1 MMKKSVLFG
10 LILLI
15 VGACG
20 KIKKESSEVSKA
32 IDTPNIIYILADDLG
47 YGDLGS
53 YGQEK
58 IRTPRLDQMAQN
70 GIRFTDHYAGNTV
83 CAPSRASLMTG
94 LHQGNA
100 PVRGNNNN
108 ILTFNDFT
116 LAEMFQKSGYSTAL
130 MGKWGL
136 GEVGSTGEPSAQGF
150 DTYFGYLNQIHAH
163 NYYPDHLIKDGKK
176 IPLNNQVIFAQE
188 GYAKGIGSA
197 ATEKNAYSHSLI
209 IKEALQFLA
218 TPRQRPFFLYL
229 PLTIPHANNEGELTA
244 DHGMEVPD
252 LGIYK
257 ERDWPEAEKAKAA
270 MISLLDADVGR
281 ILDKLK
287 DLKLDKNTLVI
298 FTSDNGPHK
307 EGGVNP
313 EFFDSNGALK
323 GTKRD
328 LYEGG
333 IRVPL
338 IAQWPGKI
346 APNTVSD
353 LPSAFWDM
361 LPTYA
366 DLIGYSLDIK
376 TDGISFLPT
385 LLGRSDTQKKHN
397 YLYWEFAE
405 GNHDAQAIRS
415 GKWKLIYIYKSD
427 SWELYDLSTDLGEEN
442 NLIKKHPAVA
452 KKLKA
457 YMEEA
462 HVYDSDYPLEDEPM
476 STAHL

>member
-1 MMKKSVLFG
+1 MKKSIPLGFAVLM
-10 LILLI
+10 L
-15 VGACG
+15 GACG
-20 KIKKESSEVSKA
+20 EIKREQPEAPEVSQL
-32 IDTPNIIYILADDLG
+32 PNIIYILADDLG

-58 IRTPRLDQMAQN
+58 IRTPRLDLMAQN
-70 GIRFTDHYAGNTV
+70 GIRFTNHYAGNTV

-94 LHQGNA
+94 LHQGHA
-100 PVRGNNNN
+100 PVRGNSNNVL
-108 ILTFNDFT
+108 ISDDFT
-116 LAEMFQKSGYSTAL
+116 LAEMFQKTGYATAL

-176 IPLNNQVIFAQE
+176 TPLNNKVIFAQE

-218 TPRQRPFFLYL
+218 APRQRPFFLYL

-252 LGIYK
+252 LGIYE

-307 EGGVNP
+307 EGGVDP
-313 EFFDSNGALK
+313 EFFDSNGTLK

-333 IRVPL
+333 IRVPF

-366 DLIGYSLDIK
+366 DVIGYSLDAK

-385 LLGRSDTQKKHN
+385 LLGQSDAQKEHN

-405 GNHDAQAIRS
+405 SNHDAQAIRS
-415 GKWKLIYIYKSD
+415 GKWKLLYIYKSD
-427 SWELYDLSTDLGEEN
+427 SWELYDLSIDLGEEN
-442 NLIKKHPAVA
+442 NLIEEHPAVA

-462 HVYDSDYPLEDEPM
+462 HVYDSDYPLEGELEPAT
-476 STAHL
+476 SL

>member
-1 MMKKSVLFG
+1 MMKKS
-10 LILLI
+10 ILLGLA
-15 VGACG
+15 VLAVNSCG
-20 KIKKESSEVSKA
+20 KIKKQTPEVSKVN
-32 IDTPNIIYILADDLG
+32 TPNIIYILADDLG

-53 YGQEK
+53 YGQER

-70 GIRFTDHYAGNTV
+70 GIRFTNHYAGNTV

-94 LHQGNA
+94 LHQGHA

-108 ILTFNDFT
+108 ILTSNDFT
-116 LAEMFQKSGYSTAL
+116 LAKMFQKAGYTTAL

-136 GEVGSTGEPSAQGF
+136 GEVGSTGEPSVQGF

-176 IPLNNQVIFAQE
+176 IRLNNKVILAKE
-188 GYAKGIGSA
+188 GYAKGIGGA
-197 ATEKNAYSHSLI
+197 ATDKNEYSHSLI
-209 IKEALQFLA
+209 IKEALRFLDA
-218 TPRQRPFFLYL
+218 PKQKPFFLYL

-244 DHGMEVPD
+244 DHGMEVPN

-257 ERDWPEAEKAKAA
+257 NRDWPEPEKAKAA

-287 DLKLDKNTLVI
+287 DLKIDRNTLVI

-313 EFFDSNGALK
+313 DFFDSNGALK

-333 IRVPL
+333 IRVPF
-338 IAQWPGKI
+338 IARWPGKI
-346 APNTVSD
+346 SPNSVSD
-353 LPSAFWDM
+353 LPTAFWDM

-366 DLIGYSLDIK
+366 DVIDYPLDTA

-385 LLGRSDTQKKHN
+385 LMGQSDTQKQHD

-405 GNHDAQAIRS
+405 SNHDAQAIRS
-415 GKWKLIYIYKSD
+415 GKWKLLHIYKSD
-427 SWELYDLSTDLGEEN
+427 SWELYDLSNDIGEEN
-442 NLIKKHPAVA
+442 NLIEEHLDVFE
-452 KKLKA
+452 KLKT
-457 YMEEA
+457 YMKEA
-462 HVYDSDYPLEDEPM
+462 HIYDSDYPLEGEPV
-476 STAHL
+476 SPTNL

>member
-1 MMKKSVLFG
+1 MKKSILFG
-10 LILLI
+10 WAVLVL
-15 VGACG
+15 GACG
-20 KIKKESSEVSKA
+20 KIKKENSEVSKV
-32 IDTPNIIYILADDLG
+32 IDAPNIIYILADDLG

-94 LHQGNA
+94 LHQGHA
-100 PVRGNNNN
+100 AVRGNNNN
-108 ILTFNDFT
+108 ILSSSDFT
-116 LAEMFQKSGYSTAL
+116 LAEMFQKVGYATAL

-136 GEVGSTGEPSAQGF
+136 GEVGSTGEPSVQGF

-176 IPLNNQVIFAQE
+176 VLLNNKVIFAQE

-197 ATEKNAYSHSLI
+197 ATEKNEYSHSLI
-209 IKEALQFLA
+209 IKEALRFLDS
-218 TPRQRPFFLYL
+218 PRQKPFFLYL

-244 DHGMEVPD
+244 DHGMEVPN

-257 ERDWPEAEKAKAA
+257 NRKWPEPEKAKAA

-287 DLKLDKNTLVI
+287 DLKIDRNTLVI

-307 EGGVNP
+307 EGGVDP

-333 IRVPL
+333 IRVPF

-353 LPSAFWDM
+353 LPTAFWDM

-366 DLIGYSLDIK
+366 DIIGYSLSTE

-385 LLGRSDTQKKHN
+385 LLGQSESQKEHD

-405 GNHDAQAIRS
+405 SDHDAQAIRS
-415 GKWKLIYIYKSD
+415 GKWKLLHIYKTN
-427 SWELYDLSTDLGEEN
+427 SWELYDLSNDIGEEN
-442 NLIKKHPAVA
+442 NLINDYPDVVE
-452 KKLKA
+452 KLKA

-462 HVYDSDYPLEDEPM
+462 HIYDSDYPLEGEPLPAT
-476 STAHL
+476 SS